1 MSDEQMVT
9 VREGAQAFVLEVTG
23 EIDIDTVDALEEG
36 MTRAWEA
43 NAPVTVVDLSGIRF
57 ADSSLL
63 NLLLEAQARHSA
75 AGRRLAVAGP
85 FHDAVRRLFDLTG
98 TAGHL
103 PLTENVEAAV
113 RGAASDSDRR

>member
-1 MSDEQMVT
+1 MGDEQMVT
-9 VREGAQAFVLEVTG
+9 VREGSQAFVLEVTG
-23 EIDIDTVDALEEG
+23 EIDVDTVDALEEG
-36 MTRAWEA
+36 MARAWEV
-43 NAPVTVVDLSGIRF
+43 NAPVTVVDLSHVRF

-63 NLLLEAQARHSA
+63 NLLLEARARYGS

-103 PLTENVEAAV
+103 PLTEDVATAV
-113 RGAASDSDRR
+113 RGAAADTDGR